1 MVTAQTTL
9 EVMTVSVGV
18 AMKEMDSIALVMYC
32 INICCT
38 VLEVSVST
46 QNSSVWHGC

>member
-1 MVTAQTTL
+1 MVTAQTTS

-18 AMKEMDSIALVMYC
+18 AMKETDSTALVMYC

-38 VLEVSVST
+38 ASSNVLFSKRV
-46 QNSSVWHGC
+46 